1 MAEDWGAN
9 VKKYVPDADDNV
21 IAGIVRYCGIALRN
35 RDSSLV
41 SFSDPAETARVR
53 ENFLKKKLALTH
65 SDTDLDTAIAEV
77 GERMKGENFKN
88 RVTVYYLL
96 AEKFGA
102 HGLFAKGAAAVAAAG
117 ASVAA
122 AASNLVDDK
131 DQDGDKDLKDVA
143 IGAGEAVTGAAA
155 AATGAVAHAAD
166 AAGDAIGS
174 TAAKVGAG
182 AAAVGAAVA
191 GAAAAA
197 GDKVESAVGAI
208 HHDSEP
214 ADAHA
219 GRDYIAA
226 PVPEERSGLG
236 WLWWLLLGLL
246 ALFLLWWLFMRPHG
260 APHDDHMPPPDAAA
274 PPATTDASGSTS
286 AASGAVDLSAAPAE
300 GTVTIPTGAGVTSET
315 RDGKPVVKVYFDSG
329 KADVVPTF
337 GATAAGVKAWLDGH
351 AGSSLQV
358 SGYNDPTGNAAAN
371 AELSK
376 KRAQAV
382 KADLVK
388 AGIADTAVELV
399 KPEATTDKTV
409 DKASARRVEV
419 TVK

>member
-9 VKKYVPDADDNV
+9 VKKYVPNADDNV

-41 SFSDPAETARVR
+41 SFGDPAETARVR
-53 ENFLKKKLALTH
+53 ENYLKKKLGLTH
-65 SDTDLDTAIAEV
+65 SDADLDAAIAEV
-77 GERMKGENFKN
+77 GDRMKGENFKN

-117 ASVAA
+117 ATAA
-122 AASNLVDDK
+122 AAVSNLVDDN
-131 DQDGDKDLKDVA
+131 DHDGDKDVKDAA
-143 IGAGEAVTGAAA
+143 IGAGAAVAGAAGTV
-155 AATGAVAHAAD
+155 AATASHAAD
-166 AAGDAIGS
+166 AVGDAVGS

-182 AAAVGAAVA
+182 AAALGAAAVGAV
-191 GAAAAA
+191 AAA
-197 GDKVESAVGAI
+197 GDKVEDVVDGLDGRHDDAVGSVNYGNDVSRSYA
-208 HHDSEP
+208 
-214 ADAHA
+214 A
-219 GRDYIAA
+219 GHVED
-226 PVPEERSGLG
+226 ERSGLG

-246 ALFLLWWLFMRPHG
+246 ALFLLWWLFMRPH
-260 APHDDHMPPPDAAA
+260 ADTTTTPAVVETTAAA
-274 PPATTDASGSTS
+274 VVDPNV
-286 AASGAVDLSAAPAE
+286 VDLNAAPAE

-329 KADVVPTF
+329 KADVAPAF
-337 GATAAGVKAWLDGH
+337 GATAAGVKAWLDSH

-376 KRAQAV
+376 NRAQAV
-382 KADLVK
+382 KAELVK
-388 AGIADTAVELV
+388 AGIADGSVELV
-399 KPEATTDKTV
+399 KPEAATDVKV